1 VAALDCFVTDEIE
14 ITPGMIEAGESEI
27 LGRCWGRSRSERFL
41 PPPYS
46 GAQRARPGR
55 RKSQRCQIRPQAD
68 PHPAPAA
75 KGSQALRSGRDA
87 VQRSPQLL
95 CQPEHDVEIGVM
107 NRRFQKELPKGFDE
121 IRERARQ
128 ALSPLKPADDNDDP
142 SRTS

>member
-1 VAALDCFVTDEIE
+1 MLGAKPIGAIFTAAVFWSAPRAAEPTQKPTVSNS
-14 ITPGMIEAGESEI
+14 AA
-27 LGRCWGRSRSERFL
+27 SRS
-41 PPPYS
+41 S
-46 GAQRARPGR
+46 
-55 RKSQRCQIRPQAD
+55 
-68 PHPAPAA
+68 PAPAA
-75 KGSQALRSGRDA
+75 KGSQAPRSGRDA
-87 VQRSPQLL
+87 AQRSPQLL